1 MPPRWPRKPTRRDPE
16 FRKLDDRYTYAAHIA
31 VFLCSG
37 SGLVFFQQLYRAD
50 WPWLVPLL
58 GWWAL
63 GLGIHSFWIFFVA
76 RYPVEA
82 GFGELTPGAHE
93 NPTAAETDPSRAS

>member
-1 MPPRWPRKPTRRDPE
+1 
-16 FRKLDDRYTYAAHIA
+16 
-31 VFLCSG
+31 
-37 SGLVFFQQLYRAD
+37 VFFQQLYRAD

-82 GFGELTPGAHE
+82 GFGELTPGTHE